1 MIHVFEGTEIHRHP
15 GLRDQMY
22 FHRANQFVGRLGWD
36 LSLDPRGREIDQY
49 DRLRPIYLI
58 CTDETDRHLGSLRLL
73 PTTGRTML
81 AEHFAHLAPKDF
93 RKPGVM
99 ECTRYCIA
107 PGAPSHV
114 SAALF
119 LGVLELG
126 LERGWSGSYGVF
138 DARMIRVYQR
148 LGTPA
153 KLISMLGEGRDA
165 LCLGYFDFD
174 PALEAVLR
182 QRAGEERLRIAA

>member
-1 MIHVFEGTEIHRHP
+1 MIHVFEGNEIHRHH
-15 GLRDQMY
+15 GLRDQM
-22 FHRANQFVGRLGWD
+22 FLHRAAQFVGRLGWD
-36 LSLDPRGREIDQY
+36 LALDPRGREIDQY

-58 CTDETDRHLGSLRLL
+58 CADDENRHLGSLRLL

-81 AEHFAHLAPKDF
+81 ADHFAQIAPKDF
-93 RKPGVM
+93 RRPGVM

-107 PGAPSHV
+107 PGAPGHV

-126 LERGWSGSYGVF
+126 LERGWHGSYGVF

-174 PALEAVLR
+174 PALERVLR
-182 QRAGEERLRIAA
+182 ERAGDERVLIPA